1 MKKIIIA
8 FLICGLSISAFSQT
22 TNNSKIE
29 KIKNLLEMTG
39 SGKLG
44 VQVANNMMAA
54 FQKSYTTVDEKFWD
68 DFAKEIKAEDLVNLI
83 IPIYDKYYTEDD
95 IDQLTSFYNTPTGK
109 KMIETLPIVTQE
121 SMTAGQAWGKQIGE
135 KVIQQLT
142 EKGYL
147 NN

>member
-44 VQVANNMMAA
+44 VQVASNMMAA
-54 FQKSYTTVDEKFWD
+54 FQKSYTTVDEKCWD

-121 SMTAGQAWGKQIGE
+121 SMTAGQAWGKLIGE

>member
-54 FQKSYTTVDEKFWD
+54 FQKSYTTVDGKFWD

>member
-44 VQVANNMMAA
+44 VQVANNMISVY
-54 FQKSYTTVDEKFWD
+54 QKSYNMVDKKFWD
-68 DFAKEIKAEDLVNLI
+68 DFIKEIKAEDLVNLI

-121 SMTAGQAWGKQIGE
+121 SMTAGQAWGKLIGE

>member
-1 MKKIIIA
+1 M
-8 FLICGLSISAFSQT
+8 
-22 TNNSKIE
+22 
-29 KIKNLLEMTG
+29 
-39 SGKLG
+39 
-44 VQVANNMMAA
+44 
-54 FQKSYTTVDEKFWD
+54 DEKFWD

-95 IDQLTSFYNTPTGK
+95 IDQLISFYNTPTGK

-121 SMTAGQAWGKQIGE
+121 SMTAGQAWGKLIGE